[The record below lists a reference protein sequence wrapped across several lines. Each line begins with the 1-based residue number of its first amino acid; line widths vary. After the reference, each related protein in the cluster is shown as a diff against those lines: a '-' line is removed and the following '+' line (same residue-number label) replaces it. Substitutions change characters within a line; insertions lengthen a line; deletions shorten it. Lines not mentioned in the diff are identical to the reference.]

1 MRRRDF
7 LYLVGGATAFW
18 PEGAR
23 AQPSASKIAR
33 LGLLSPARSDSP
45 AESLS
50 TLNAFIPALSAL
62 GYAEGQNI
70 LIERKWAGGNIDS
83 LKKLA
88 AELVQARVDVIV
100 AISTPAARAAKNA
113 TTTIPI
119 VGIAMGDP
127 VQDELVSSL
136 ARPGGNVTGTA
147 FLGPE
152 LVAKRLQLL
161 KEVIPTLSK
170 VAVLWHAAAYGGKT
184 MSDMKAEIES
194 AARALKIE
202 LVFENVEG
210 PRDVGDA
217 FAAMVRQ
224 KPDGFVVF
232 PSPMLYGEYKQ
243 IVGLAAEHH
252 LPGIYAA
259 REGVELGGLLSY
271 GVNLSDLSR
280 QTAPFVDKIL
290 KGAKPAEL
298 PVEQPTKFELLIN
311 LKTAKILGLN
321 VSRDFL
327 LITDEVIE

>member
-136 ARPGGNVTGTA
+136 ARPGGN
-147 FLGPE
+147 
-152 LVAKRLQLL
+152 LVPNWSRNGCNY
-161 KEVIPTLSK
+161 S
-170 VAVLWHAAAYGGKT
+170 
-184 MSDMKAEIES
+184 
-194 AARALKIE
+194 R
-202 LVFENVEG
+202 
-210 PRDVGDA
+210 R
-217 FAAMVRQ
+217 
-224 KPDGFVVF
+224 
-232 PSPMLYGEYKQ
+232 
-243 IVGLAAEHH
+243 
-252 LPGIYAA
+252 
-259 REGVELGGLLSY
+259 
-271 GVNLSDLSR
+271 LSR
-280 QTAPFVDKIL
+280 HCL
-290 KGAKPAEL
+290 KSRCCGMPLRMAEK
-298 PVEQPTKFELLIN
+298 QCPT
-311 LKTAKILGLN
+311 
-321 VSRDFL
+321 
-327 LITDEVIE
+327 